1 MKSSRPRSL
10 DMSSTWSMDSR
21 GSSASGGCLTSS
33 SGASSGGA
41 HATSSSSESGSE
53 RPSPCVSRNASF
65 QSNHSCASSGV
76 VTHHGGGGG
85 LTVSSS
91 VAAGQSMTSST
102 VSQSSSTDHHATSSA
117 HIPPMHRLQP
127 VPPLPKPPAKTDI
140 PKMETPKTVTT
151 LMGGRGYINW
161 RRPGPDQ
168 QFRRFPCHM
177 GDENMTKI
185 EQFSNTEQPTIVLPN
200 KSILSQSLS
209 HGRMQIVWF
218 LSALYPQ
225 RRSKPTLT

>member
-85 LTVSSS
+85 LTVSTS

-161 RRPGPDQ
+161 RRTTLEKQ
-168 QFRRFPCHM
+168 R
-177 GDENMTKI
+177 TAA
-185 EQFSNTEQPTIVLPN
+185 LA
-200 KSILSQSLS
+200 
-209 HGRMQIVWF
+209 QINNFDAF
-218 LSALYPQ
+218 LVIWEM
-225 RRSKPTLT
+225 KT